1 MARATPVFPPPCQAL
16 QEIVR
21 TALAE
26 DLSDGDITS
35 NLLIDHSFQAKAR
48 IIAKQPMVL
57 AGVLVA
63 LEAFDQVDS
72 SLRSIVHTKDGQW
85 VSKATPVITIT
96 GSAHSLLQGERV
108 ALNFLQR
115 LSGISTLT
123 HRCCQAIKGSPTI
136 LTDTRKTTPGL
147 RILEKWA
154 VRLGG
159 GHNHRSSL
167 HDGVLIKDNHL
178 AILKAHHIGITQACL
193 QAKARAPHGL
203 KISVEVEN
211 LQQVNQALL
220 GKADIILLDNMSPS
234 NVTQAIAKIRGR
246 AITEVS
252 GGVTLDNLQTMASA
266 HPDFI
271 SIGALTH
278 SAPAMDFTMEIFP
291 LPHKPRSTKPQRASN
306 S

>member
-1 MARATPVFPPPCQAL
+1 MARSTPVFPPPTQAI
-16 QEIVR
+16 QQIVR

-26 DLSDGDITS
+26 DLSGGDITS
-35 NLLIDHSFQAKAR
+35 NILIEDFWQAQAR
-48 IIAKQPMVL
+48 IIAKQPMVV

-63 LEAFDQVDS
+63 QETFRQVDPT
-72 SLRSIVHTKDGQW
+72 LQVTNHKEDGQW
-85 VSKATPVITIT
+85 TAKAARVFTIS
-96 GSAHSLLQGERV
+96 GRARSLLQGERV

-123 HRCCQAIKGSPTI
+123 HRCRQAIKRSPTI

-178 AILKAHHIGITQACL
+178 VILGANHTGITQACL
-193 QAKARAPHGL
+193 RAKAQAPHGL
-203 KISVEVEN
+203 KICVEVET
-211 LQQVNQALL
+211 LKQVNQALL
-220 GKADIILLDNMSPS
+220 GKADIILLDNMSPAQ
-234 NVTQAIAKIRGR
+234 VRQAIAKINGR
-246 AITEVS
+246 AVTEVS
-252 GGVTLDNLQTMASA
+252 GGITLENLQPMASA

-278 SAPAMDFTMEIFP
+278 SAPAMDFTMEISP
-291 LPHKPRSTKPQRASN
+291 LPPKRRGAKIKRGSTR
-306 S
+306 